1 MPIPHIIFVVRTMSV
16 EPNISCG
23 AILLHMEICDGHVE
37 QNCFTSQATLLYVTK
52 LPVVWSNFVMWS
64 NDKMLHIPNVAPC
77 DKFTM
82 YAVLT
87 QYRFCCD
94 LRTFVWSKK
103 EVNIPV
109 CRAKWTNMMYG
120 SSRPHRRGLRG
131 GPLEVSP
138 HCNGQPSSPKVSNP
152 TNMDMG
158 MIGLP
163 NLYEFLENF
172 RSQSHI
178 S

>member
-1 MPIPHIIFVVRTMSV
+1 MWTNFAPHDDVAR
-16 EPNISCG
+16 
-23 AILLHMEICDGHVE
+23 HVD
-37 QNCFTSQATLLYVTK
+37 QNCSTLQSILHHVTK
-52 LPVVWSNFVMWS
+52 LLVMWS
-64 NDKMLHIPNVAPC
+64 NLIMLSNEKLLHICNLDQFTFKIAPC